1 MSHWMFNC
9 KDVSKKVS
17 KSIDQTLPFPERMM
31 ISIHLWMC
39 KYCRR
44 FKKQLLILRTAIRLA
59 DRSGDDADMSPSLP
73 LEIRDRIKQA
83 MRNAYSEPIK

>member
-17 KSIDQTLPFPERMM
+17 KSMDHTLPLHERMM
-31 ISIHLWMC
+31 IALHLMMC

-44 FKKQLLILRTAIRLA
+44 FKDQLLLLRKAVRFENLPGH
-59 DRSGDDADMSPSLP
+59 DVDESVSLP
-73 LEIRDRIKQA
+73 LEIRERIKQT
-83 MRNAYSEPIK
+83 MRSTFSDSVR